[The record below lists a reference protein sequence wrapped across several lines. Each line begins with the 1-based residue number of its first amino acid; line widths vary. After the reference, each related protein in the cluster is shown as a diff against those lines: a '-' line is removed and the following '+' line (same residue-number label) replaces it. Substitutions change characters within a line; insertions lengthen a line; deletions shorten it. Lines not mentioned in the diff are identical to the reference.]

1 MITYMELLLLLTRVR
16 LFATQWTAAR
26 QAFLSFTI
34 SQSLLK
40 LMSMESV
47 MPSNHLILCHP
58 LLLLPFIFSSIRVFS
73 NESVVYVSWPRY
85 WSFILQYLTVVN
97 KHKVLLLLQRGK
109 YLPVDNFSKSNYYVC
124 LYINIAQRKKKTFW
138 AFVIIREML
147 FFKISYLSVSILNFF

>member
-1 MITYMELLLLLTRVR
+1 
-16 LFATQWTAAR
+16 
-26 QAFLSFTI
+26 
-34 SQSLLK
+34 
-40 LMSMESV
+40 MSMESV

-124 LYINIAQRKKKTFW
+124 LYINIAQRKKKNLLGLCHYKGD
-138 AFVIIREML
+138 AFL
-147 FFKISYLSVSILNFF
+147 